1 MCWVG
6 LDQVG
11 LGWDYSLNQSF
22 TDAIEGNIIFIT
34 HTIVIVFTNTNLIYQ
49 LWIHITPILIV
60 IHTEQFINKVFIK
73 LYIFIIM
80 LSLKNQTLINTRFV
94 VLEYIYSVAT
104 LVIFH
109 HVNNLVT
116 ENGFNINASLLTQVK
131 LVFCIAGWKFPYI
144 DLILQI
150 QI

>member
-1 MCWVG
+1 MLGW
-6 LDQVG
+6 VG
-11 LGWDYSLNQSF
+11 LGWVGLGLFVEPELHGRDRGKHHLY
-22 TDAIEGNIIFIT
+22 
-34 HTIVIVFTNTNLIYQ
+34 HPYQ

-144 DLILQI
+144 DLIL
-150 QI
+150 